1 MTKKIDL
8 RGYSC
13 PIPLL
18 RTRDALAGCDD
29 LTVIIDE
36 PAARE
41 RAAMLVTVAMAD
53 DQPVSVL
60 KRLGD
65 LLLNNKAEKL
75 LNAKHY
81 Y

>member
-41 RAAMLVTVAMAD
+41 NILKYAAS
-53 DQPVSVL
+53 Q
-60 KRLGD
+60 
-65 LLLNNKAEKL
+65 
-75 LNAKHY
+75 HY
-81 Y
+81 KVDCSDGKEEWTLHIVK

>member
-1 MTKKIDL
+1 MEKKLDL

-18 RTRDALAGCDD
+18 RTRDALATCDN

-41 RAAMLVTVAMAD
+41 NILKYAAS
-53 DQPVSVL
+53 Q
-60 KRLGD
+60 
-65 LLLNNKAEKL
+65 
-75 LNAKHY
+75 HY
-81 Y
+81 KVDCTDGKEEWTLQISK

>member
-41 RAAMLVTVAMAD
+41 NILKYAASQHFKVDCSDGKEEWTLHIV
-53 DQPVSVL
+53 
-60 KRLGD
+60 K
-65 LLLNNKAEKL
+65 
-75 LNAKHY
+75 
-81 Y
+81 